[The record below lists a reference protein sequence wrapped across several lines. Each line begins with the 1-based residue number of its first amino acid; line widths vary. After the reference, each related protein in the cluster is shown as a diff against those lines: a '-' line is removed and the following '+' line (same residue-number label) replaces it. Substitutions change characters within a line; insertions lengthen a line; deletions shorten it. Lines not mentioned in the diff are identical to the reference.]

1 MQYRRKILHCLIRST
16 FLCGDKKNKTNRN
29 QVDLFLLVNGYF
41 NKTLNFM
48 QLLSIKANEKD
59 LSMSLYLINGGYS
72 IANSL
77 QNNDVSNTSDYAVD
91 SICIG
96 NRSVRETIR
105 D

>member
-1 MQYRRKILHCLIRST
+1 MWGQEKQ
-16 FLCGDKKNKTNRN
+16 KKNRN
-29 QVDLFLLVNGYF
+29 QIALFLLVNGYF

-59 LSMSLYLINGGYS
+59 LSISLYLINGGYY

-91 SICIG
+91 SIWVKTS
-96 NRSVRETIR
+96 RKT
-105 D
+105 